1 MTRAVAGRYG
11 RSMVSVDQPTTDLRL
26 VGRVHRRLEPL
37 HSHVYFAAET
47 DEHLTAT
54 GLRPGR
60 MVYFA
65 GRAAAMGAVGPGV
78 VTATFFNF
86 APAIVARHIPRA
98 WGLAAPELVLAARH
112 EAARSS
118 LTRLL
123 GGPEVAD
130 GAEVREL
137 AGLLH
142 EACAALTPEGRP
154 LYAAHADLPWPADPV
169 LQVWHGVT
177 LLREHRG
184 DGHIAVLVRHGM
196 SGLEALVT
204 HTLTGRG
211 FLRPAAQAT
220 RGWSDDEWTAAVE
233 ALTERG
239 LVAGEGLTEDG
250 VQLRTALERETDEL
264 SAAPFAA
271 LGAART
277 QRVGELAGA
286 LTGRLLANGAFPAGV
301 LAGRG

>member
-1 MTRAVAGRYG
+1 V
-11 RSMVSVDQPTTDLRL
+11 
-26 VGRVHRRLEPL
+26 
-37 HSHVYFAAET
+37 
-47 DEHLTAT
+47 
-54 GLRPGR
+54 
-60 MVYFA
+60 
-65 GRAAAMGAVGPGV
+65 
-78 VTATFFNF
+78 
-86 APAIVARHIPRA
+86 
-98 WGLAAPELVLAARH
+98 
-112 EAARSS
+112 
-118 LTRLL
+118 
-123 GGPEVAD
+123 EVAD

-137 AGLLH
+137 AGLLQ

-154 LYAAHADLPWPADPV
+154 LYAAHADLPWPAEPV

-184 DGHIAVLVRHGM
+184 DGHIAVLVRHRM

-220 RGWSDDEWTAAVE
+220 RGWSDDEWAAAVD

-239 LVAGEGLTEDG
+239 LVAGEALTEGG

-271 LGAART
+271 LGAERT

-301 LAGRG
+301 FAGRG